1 VSNDIGAPGP
11 EERVLTGSV
20 FARLWFLWVSRVTNR
35 LNGQEPLKIKA
46 YEVAKL
52 PDAAAWPN
60 SIVIVTD
67 EDGGR
72 TIATSDGTSW
82 LRVSDGTEV
91 ST

>member
-1 VSNDIGAPGP
+1 
-11 EERVLTGSV
+11 
-20 FARLWFLWVSRVTNR
+20 VTNR
-35 LNGQEPLKIKA
+35 LNGQEPLKIRA
-46 YEVAKL
+46 YTVAKL